1 MILCDSN
8 LLLYAYNPSARQH
21 TIAANWLEGVLN
33 GQETVGFC
41 WPVLSAFLR
50 ISTNSRAFENA
61 LTMEEAVDHVN
72 TWLERETSQVVL
84 PTADHW
90 VVFMRLVKEGNVR
103 GRTSTDA
110 EIATYAVEHGA
121 TLYTADQ
128 DFRRFPSLQF
138 INPLGA

>member
-21 TIAANWLEGVLN
+21 TIAANWLQAALN
-33 GQETVGFC
+33 GTETVGFC

-72 TWLERETSQVVL
+72 AWLERETSQVVL